1 MTYIDQ
7 SNLHI
12 SSVPENKARCSN
24 YDEKRDKLVSQNFT
38 EFNSILFQF
47 LLIKKRFFG
56 FETSLI

>member
-24 YDEKRDKLVSQNFT
+24 YDKKRDKLVSQNF
-38 EFNSILFQF
+38 FKQN
-47 LLIKKRFFG
+47 LIQ
-56 FETSLI
+56 